1 MKRTKDRFGKFENY
15 NDHNISSLKVFE
27 GEDLEYQDRM
37 KYQTMQQN
45 YWLQQQKY
53 ENEMKKLYER
63 EEERRYAEQTLAINR
78 MRSMLES
85 EHEQK
90 IKDMNHMQKDYNLKL
105 ADFKREKEAK
115 EKKDE
120 DELDLYNIDDAEDT
134 RNRAYNF
141 MKSTIDQMVDTIQ
154 NPEILKQRCQN
165 VDQRSSNYDPRCNKY
180 EPNMNICDT
189 RGNTTCNSYQTQ
201 ACPGNM
207 GTNQMCKPKIIFVM
221 GGPGAGKG
229 TQCKRIVEEFGFATF
244 STGDLL
250 RGVVREKKAEGW
262 EQLDADMKAGKLI
275 SSERVLF
282 YLRDAILNSENKKI
296 LVDGY
301 PRNLENMIAWDK
313 MIGDSV
319 DVKAALFFDCS
330 AEEMRRRILGRN
342 EGRADDNEKTIMKR
356 IEVFEKETRPLAPL
370 FEQQGILVRIDCN
383 RTKEEIFED
392 IKKKLVESK
401 LA

>member
-37 KYQTMQQN
+37 KYQKMQQN

-53 ENEMKKLYER
+53 ENEMKKLNER

-105 ADFKREKEAK
+105 ADFKRQKEAK

-120 DELDLYNIDDAEDT
+120 DDLDLYNIQDAEDT

-141 MKSTIDQMVDTIQ
+141 MKNTINQMAETIDS
-154 NPEILKQRCQN
+154 P
-165 VDQRSSNYDPRCNKY
+165 DPRCNNY
-180 EPNMNICDT
+180 VPGSNAYDT
-189 RGNTTCNSYQTQ
+189 RSNTNGNNYGTTQSYP
-201 ACPGNM
+201 ANM
-207 GTNQMCKPKIIFVM
+207 PTNKMSKPQIIFVM

-282 YLRDAILNSENKKI
+282 YLRDAILKSDNKKI

-301 PRNLENMIAWDK
+301 PRNIENMVAWEK
-313 MIGDSV
+313 MMGDAV

-330 AEEMRRRILGRN
+330 AEEMRKRILGRN

-356 IEVFEKETRPLAPL
+356 IDVFEKETRPLAPM
-370 FEQQGILVRIDCN
+370 FEEQGLLVRIDCN

-392 IKKKLVESK
+392 IKKKIIELN

>member
-37 KYQTMQQN
+37 KYQKMQQN

-53 ENEMKKLYER
+53 ENEMKKLNER

-90 IKDMNHMQKDYNLKL
+90 IKDMNHMQKDYNIKL
-105 ADFKREKEAK
+105 ANFKREKEAK

-120 DELDLYNIDDAEDT
+120 DDLDLYNIQDAEDT

-141 MKSTIDQMVDTIQ
+141 MKNTINQMANTIDS
-154 NPEILKQRCQN
+154 PENLRCQN
-165 VDQRSSNYDPRCNKY
+165 MNYDTRNF
-180 EPNMNICDT
+180 DT
-189 RGNTTCNSYQTQ
+189 RSNTNSNNYGTQ
-201 ACPGNM
+201 SLPANM
-207 GTNQMCKPKIIFVM
+207 SANKMSKPQIIFVM

-244 STGDLL
+244 SAGDLL
-250 RGVVREKKAEGW
+250 RGVVKEKKAEGW

-282 YLRDAILNSENKKI
+282 YLRDAILKSDNKKI

-313 MIGDSV
+313 MIGDAV

-356 IEVFEKETRPLAPL
+356 IDVFEKETRPLAPM
-370 FEQQGILVRIDCN
+370 FEEQGILVRIDCN
-383 RTKEEIFED
+383 RTKEEIFDD
-392 IKKKLVESK
+392 IKKKLIELN

>member
-37 KYQTMQQN
+37 KYQKMQQN

-53 ENEMKKLYER
+53 ENEMKKLNER

-90 IKDMNHMQKDYNLKL
+90 IRDMNHMQKDYNLKL

-120 DELDLYNIDDAEDT
+120 DDLDLYNIQDAEDT

-141 MKSTIDQMVDTIQ
+141 MKNTINQMADTIGS
-154 NPEILKQRCQN
+154 PEVTQYQTMGP
-165 VDQRSSNYDPRCNKY
+165 RSNT
-180 EPNMNICDT
+180 CDT
-189 RGNTTCNSYQTQ
+189 RSNTIGNNYGTQSY
-201 ACPGNM
+201 PGNM
-207 GTNQMCKPKIIFVM
+207 GATQMSKPQIIFVM

-250 RGVVREKKAEGW
+250 RGVVKEKKAEGW

-282 YLRDAILNSENKKI
+282 YLRDAILKSDNKKI

-313 MIGDSV
+313 MIGDAV

-356 IEVFEKETRPLAPL
+356 IDVFEKETRPLAPM
-370 FEQQGILVRIDCN
+370 FEEQGILVRIDCN
-383 RTKEEIFED
+383 RTKEEIFDD
-392 IKKKLVESK
+392 IKKKLIELN

>member
-53 ENEMKKLYER
+53 ENEMKKLNER

-105 ADFKREKEAK
+105 AEFKRQKEAK
-115 EKKDE
+115 ERKDE
-120 DELDLYNIDDAEDT
+120 DDLDLYNIQDAEDT

-141 MKSTIDQMVDTIQ
+141 MKNTIDEMKTTID
-154 NPEILKQRCQN
+154 PCSKLLEQRCKLAGQGYY
-165 VDQRSSNYDPRCNKY
+165 VVDPRSNTMDNTCCGNQVCQK
-180 EPNMNICDT
+180 NMAPIQ
-189 RGNTTCNSYQTQ
+189 TT
-201 ACPGNM
+201 
-207 GTNQMCKPKIIFVM
+207 KPKIIFVM

-282 YLRDAILNSENKKI
+282 YLRDAILKSENKKI

-301 PRNLENMIAWDK
+301 PRNIENMIAWDK
-313 MIGDSV
+313 MIGDTV
-319 DVKAALFFDCS
+319 EVKAALFFDCS

-342 EGRADDNEKTIMKR
+342 EGRADDNEQTIMKR
-356 IEVFEKETRPLAPL
+356 IDVFEKETRPLAPI
-370 FEQQGILVRIDCN
+370 FEEQGLLVRIDCN

-392 IKKKLVESK
+392 IKRKIIELN

>member
-1 MKRTKDRFGKFENY
+1 
-15 NDHNISSLKVFE
+15 
-27 GEDLEYQDRM
+27 
-37 KYQTMQQN
+37 MQQN
-45 YWLQQQKY
+45 AWIQQQKY
-53 ENEMKKLYER
+53 ENEMKKQHER

-90 IKDMNHMQKDYNLKL
+90 IKDMNHMQKDYNIKL
-105 ADFKREKEAK
+105 ANFKREKEAK

-120 DELDLYNIDDAEDT
+120 DDLDLYNIQDAEDT

-141 MKSTIDQMVDTIQ
+141 MKNTINQMANTIDS
-154 NPEILKQRCQN
+154 PENLRCQN
-165 VDQRSSNYDPRCNKY
+165 MNYDTRNF
-180 EPNMNICDT
+180 DT
-189 RGNTTCNSYQTQ
+189 RSNTNTNNYGTQ
-201 ACPGNM
+201 SLPVNM
-207 GTNQMCKPKIIFVM
+207 STNKMSKPQIIFVM

-250 RGVVREKKAEGW
+250 RGVVKEKKAEGW

-282 YLRDAILNSENKKI
+282 YLRDAILKSDNKKI

-313 MIGDSV
+313 MIGDAV

-356 IEVFEKETRPLAPL
+356 IDVFEKETRPLAPM
-370 FEQQGILVRIDCN
+370 FEEQGILVRIDCN
-383 RTKEEIFED
+383 RTKEEIFDD
-392 IKKKLVESK
+392 IKKKLIELN